1 MSIAMESAMR
11 FIANTLRFCFAVLS
25 GANAAS
31 APVNAISFEC
41 SQGLYGVTADVG
53 IPAKSTKPAIG
64 LAGLAMPQAR
74 TTITSGGKHFDQI
87 PTGLHSRA
95 IFTGESRLLSDALLN
110 NFKTV
115 TIDTQI
121 RRLVLRPL

>member
-1 MSIAMESAMR
+1 MSIAIERAMR

-31 APVNAISFEC
+31 APVNAIPFEC
-41 SQGLYGVTADVG
+41 SQGFYGVTAYVG
-53 IPAKSTKPAIG
+53 IPSKSTKPAIG
-64 LAGLAMPQAR
+64 LAGLAIPQIQ
-74 TTITSGGKHFDQI
+74 TTIILGGKQFDQI
-87 PTGLHSRA
+87 PTGPHSRA
-95 IFTGESRLLSDALLN
+95 IFTGESGLLGDALLN

-121 RRLVLRPL
+121 RRLVLSPL